1 MIKRFFKYLA
11 NLKLAIIILL
21 VISVII
27 SIGTIIEQN
36 KEIIFYQKN
45 YSTLFFSLPVWK
57 ILLFFGFNDIYSRWW
72 FLLLLGLLGLS
83 LACCTIIQQLPTLKF
98 SRRYYFYKQRN
109 QYNKLQTKINAI
121 QVFPSHLSH
130 TLLNRQYSLFQQSN
144 SFYAYKGLIS
154 RIGPIIVHLSIICV
168 LLGSALGAL
177 KGFNSQELIPK
188 TEVFH
193 IQNVIKNGVFSFVP
207 QKTFRVN
214 DFWSIYTSN
223 GLIKQFYTDFSILNG
238 NGTEARRKTIS
249 VNNPLLLKDLII
261 YQTDWGVLGLRLH
274 YNKNNISKGNL
285 QLPISK
291 INTSNQKI
299 WISSLPSLTKDKKSF
314 IVLIKDNRGQ
324 ISLYNNKG
332 KFIKSSNIGD
342 VIYNTESIALN
353 LIDVISSTGIQIK
366 SDPGIQLIYFGF
378 FFLILSSLIS
388 YISFS
393 EFWLLYLPMKVISGG
408 KTNRAKV
415 KYNIEF
421 LKFKQSF
428 LVKTF
433 QTIYDISQVDK

>member
-11 NLKLAIIILL
+11 NLKLAILILL
-21 VISVII
+21 VISLVI

-45 YSTLFFSLPVWK
+45 YSTLIFNLPLWR
-57 ILLFFGFNDIYSRWW
+57 ILLFFGLNNIYSAWW
-72 FLLLLGLLGLS
+72 FFFLLGLLGLS

-98 SRRYYFYKQRN
+98 SRRYYFYKQIN

-121 QVFPSHLSH
+121 KVFPSHLSH
-130 TLLNRQYSLFQQSN
+130 TLLNKQYSLFQQSN

-154 RIGPIIVHLSIICV
+154 RVGPIVVHLSIICI
-168 LLGSALGAL
+168 LAGSTLGAL

-193 IQNVIKNGVFSFVP
+193 IQNVIKNGFFSSIN

-214 DFWSIYTSN
+214 DFWSIYTTN

-238 NGTEARRKTIS
+238 NGKEIQRKTIS

-261 YQTDWGVLGLRLH
+261 YQTDWGILGLRLK
-274 YNKNNISKGNL
+274 YFKDNTSRVSL

-299 WISSLPSLTKDKKSF
+299 WISSLPSVQKNTNSF

-324 ISLYNNKG
+324 ISLYNNEG

-342 VIYNTESIALN
+342 MIYNIDNIGLN

-378 FFLILSSLIS
+378 FFLIFSSLIS

-393 EFWLLYLPMKVISGG
+393 EFWLLYSPMKVISGG

-415 KYNIEF
+415 KYNLEF
-421 LKFKQSF
+421 LNFKQSF
-428 LVKTF
+428 F
-433 QTIYDISQVDK
+433 G

>member
-11 NLKLAIIILL
+11 NLKLAILILL
-21 VISVII
+21 VISLVI

-45 YSTLFFSLPVWK
+45 YSTLIFTIPLWK
-57 ILLFFGFNDIYSRWW
+57 ILLFFGFNNIYGTWW

-98 SRRYYFYKQRN
+98 SRRYYFYKQVN
-109 QYNKLQTKINAI
+109 QYKKLQIKLNAI
-121 QVFPSHLSH
+121 KVFPSHLSH
-130 TLLNRQYSLFQQSN
+130 TLLKKEYSLFQQAN

-154 RIGPIIVHLSIICV
+154 RVGPIVVHLSIICV
-168 LLGSALGAL
+168 LLGSTLGAL

-193 IQNVIKNGVFSFVP
+193 IQNVIKNGVFSSVP

-223 GLIKQFYTDFSILNG
+223 GLIKQFYTDLSILNG
-238 NGTEARRKTIS
+238 QGREIQRKTIS
-249 VNNPLLLKDLII
+249 VNNPLLLNDLII
-261 YQTDWGVLGLRLH
+261 YQTDWGILGLRLK
-274 YNKNNISKGNL
+274 YIKNNTSKLSL

-291 INTSNQKI
+291 LNTSNQKI
-299 WISSLPSLTKDKKSF
+299 WISSLPSIQTDKKSF
-314 IVLIKDNRGQ
+314 IILIKDNRGQ
-324 ISLYNNKG
+324 ISLYNNEG
-332 KFIKSSNIGD
+332 KFLKSSNIGD
-342 VIYNTESIALN
+342 IIYNTDSIDLN
-353 LIDVISSTGIQIK
+353 FIDIISSTGIQIK
-366 SDPGIQLIYFGF
+366 SDPGIKLIYFGF
-378 FFLILSSLIS
+378 FFLIFSSLIS

-393 EFWLLYLPMKVISGG
+393 EFWLLYSPFKVISGG

-415 KYNIEF
+415 KYNLEF
-421 LKFKQSF
+421 LNFKQSF
-428 LVKTF
+428 F
-433 QTIYDISQVDK
+433 G

>member
-21 VISVII
+21 VISLII

-36 KEIIFYQKN
+36 KELIFYQKN
-45 YSTLFFSLPVWK
+45 YSTLIFNIPLWR
-57 ILLFFGFNDIYSRWW
+57 ILLFFSVNNIYSAWW

-98 SRRYYFYKQRN
+98 SRRYYFYKQIN
-109 QYNKLQTKINAI
+109 QYNKLQTKIKAI
-121 QVFPSHLSH
+121 KVFPSHLSY
-130 TLLNRQYSLFQQSN
+130 TLFKKEYSLFQQSN

-154 RIGPIIVHLSIICV
+154 RVGPIVVHLSIICV
-168 LLGSALGAL
+168 LLGSTLGAL

-193 IQNVIKNGVFSFVP
+193 IQNVIKNGAFSSIP

-214 DFWSIYTSN
+214 DFWSIYTSK
-223 GLIKQFYTDFSILNG
+223 GLIKQFYTDISILNG
-238 NGTEARRKTIS
+238 TGKETQRKTIS
-249 VNNPLLLKDLII
+249 VNNPLLLKDLIV
-261 YQTDWGVLGLRLH
+261 YQTDWGILGLRLK
-274 YNKNNISKGNL
+274 YNKDNSLQISL

-299 WISSLPSLTKDKKSF
+299 WISSLPSVKKGTKSF

-324 ISLYNNKG
+324 ISLYNNEG
-332 KFIKSSNIGD
+332 KFIQSRNVGD
-342 VIYNTESIALN
+342 IIYDTESINLN
-353 LIDVISSTGIQIK
+353 LIDIISSTGIQIK
-366 SDPGIQLIYFGF
+366 SDPGVKLIYFGF
-378 FFLILSSLIS
+378 FFLMFSSLIS

-393 EFWLLYLPMKVISGG
+393 EFWLLYFPMKVVSGG

-415 KYNIEF
+415 KYNLEF
-421 LKFKQSF
+421 LNFKQSF
-428 LVKTF
+428 F
-433 QTIYDISQVDK
+433 G

>member
-21 VISVII
+21 VISIVI

-36 KEIIFYQKN
+36 KEILFYKKN
-45 YSTLFFSLPVWK
+45 YGTLIFTIPIWK
-57 ILLFFGFNDIYSRWW
+57 VILFFGFNNIYSTWW

-83 LACCTIIQQLPTLKF
+83 LACCTMIQQLPTLKF
-98 SRRYYFYKQRN
+98 SRRYYFYKQIN

-121 QVFPSHLSH
+121 KVFPSHLSY
-130 TLLNRQYSLFQQSN
+130 TLLKRQYSLFQQSN

-154 RIGPIIVHLSIICV
+154 RVGPIVVHLSIICV
-168 LLGSALGAL
+168 LLGSTLGAL

-193 IQNVIKNGVFSFVP
+193 IQNVIKNGFFSSIP
-207 QKTFRVN
+207 QKNFRVN

-238 NGTEARRKTIS
+238 RGKEIERKTVS

-261 YQTDWGVLGLRLH
+261 YQTDWGILGLRLK
-274 YNKNNISKGNL
+274 YTKDKTSTLTL

-299 WISSLPSLTKDKKSF
+299 WISSLPSVEKDKKNF

-324 ISLYNNKG
+324 ISLYNNEG

-342 VIYNTESIALN
+342 MIYNTSYIDLN

-378 FFLILSSLIS
+378 FFLMFSSLIS

-393 EFWLLYLPMKVISGG
+393 EFWLLYFPMKAISGG

-415 KYNIEF
+415 KYNLEF
-421 LKFKQSF
+421 LNFKQSF
-428 LVKTF
+428 F
-433 QTIYDISQVDK
+433 G

>member
-11 NLKLAIIILL
+11 NLKLAIVMLL
-21 VISVII
+21 VISVVI
-27 SIGTIIEQN
+27 SIGTIVEQN
-36 KEIIFYQKN
+36 KEILFYQKN
-45 YSTLFFSLPVWK
+45 YSTLFLGLPLWK
-57 ILLFFGFNDIYSRWW
+57 IILFFGINNIYSAWW
-72 FLLLLGLLGLS
+72 FLLLLGLFGLS

-98 SRRYYFYKQRN
+98 SRRYYFYKQIN
-109 QYNKLQTKINAI
+109 QYNKLQSKINAT

-130 TLLNRQYSLFQQSN
+130 TLLNREYTLFQQSN

-154 RIGPIIVHLSIICV
+154 RIGPIIVHMSIICV
-168 LLGSALGAL
+168 LLGSTLGAL

-188 TEVFH
+188 TEIFH
-193 IQNVIKNGVFSFVP
+193 IQNVIKNGFFSSVP

-223 GLIKQFYTDFSILNG
+223 GLIKQFYTDFSILDG
-238 NGTEARRKTIS
+238 HGKETERKTIS

-261 YQTDWGVLGLRLH
+261 YQTDWGILGLRLN
-274 YNKNNISKGNL
+274 YIKNNTAKINL

-299 WISSLPSLTKDKKSF
+299 WISSLPNVNNDQKSL
-314 IVLIKDNRGQ
+314 IVLVKDNRGQ
-324 ISLYNNKG
+324 ISLYDNEG
-332 KFIKSSNIGD
+332 KFIKTSNVGD
-342 VIYNTESIALN
+342 IIYNTENIDLN
-353 LIDVISSTGIQIK
+353 LIDIISSTGLQIK

-378 FFLILSSLIS
+378 LFLMISSLIS

-393 EFWLLYLPMKVISGG
+393 EFWLLYFPMKVISGG

-421 LKFKQSF
+421 LNFKQSF
-428 LVKTF
+428 F
-433 QTIYDISQVDK
+433 G

>member
-21 VISVII
+21 VISVVI
-27 SIGTIIEQN
+27 SIGTVIEQN
-36 KEIIFYQKN
+36 KETLFYQKN
-45 YSTLFFSLPVWK
+45 YSALIFNIPLWR
-57 ILLFFGFNDIYSRWW
+57 ILLFFGFNNIYSAWW
-72 FLLLLGLLGLS
+72 FLLLLGFFGLS

-98 SRRYYFYKQRN
+98 SRRYYFYKQIN

-121 QVFPSHLSH
+121 KVFPSHLSY
-130 TLLNRQYSLFQQSN
+130 TLVNNQYSLFQQSN

-154 RIGPIIVHLSIICV
+154 RVGPIVVHLSIICV
-168 LLGSALGAL
+168 LLGSTLGSL

-193 IQNVIKNGVFSFVP
+193 TQNVIKNGFFSSVP

-238 NGTEARRKTIS
+238 SGKETQRKTIS
-249 VNNPLLLKDLII
+249 VNNPLLMKDLII
-261 YQTDWGVLGLRLH
+261 YQTDWGILGLRLK
-274 YNKNNISKGNL
+274 YIKDNTSRLSL

-299 WISSLPSLTKDKKSF
+299 WISSLPSVKKDTKSF

-324 ISLYNNKG
+324 ISLYNNEG

-342 VIYNTESIALN
+342 IIYNTDYRELN

-378 FFLILSSLIS
+378 FFLIFSSLIS

-393 EFWLLYLPMKVISGG
+393 EFWLLYLPMKVVSGG

-415 KYNIEF
+415 KYNLEF
-421 LKFKQSF
+421 LNFKQSF
-428 LVKTF
+428 F
-433 QTIYDISQVDK
+433 G

>member
-11 NLKLAIIILL
+11 NLKLAIIMLL
-21 VISVII
+21 VISVVI
-27 SIGTIIEQN
+27 SIGTIVEQN
-36 KEIIFYQKN
+36 KEILFYQKN
-45 YSTLFFSLPVWK
+45 YSTLFLGLPLWK
-57 ILLFFGFNDIYSRWW
+57 IILFFGINNIYSAWW
-72 FLLLLGLLGLS
+72 FLLLLGLFGLS

-98 SRRYYFYKQRN
+98 SRRYYFYKQIN
-109 QYNKLQTKINAI
+109 QYNKLQSKINAT

-130 TLLNRQYSLFQQSN
+130 TLLNREYTLFQQSN

-154 RIGPIIVHLSIICV
+154 RIGPIIVHMSIICV
-168 LLGSALGAL
+168 LLGSTLGAL

-188 TEVFH
+188 TEIFH
-193 IQNVIKNGVFSFVP
+193 IQNVIKNGFFSSVP

-214 DFWSIYTSN
+214 DFWSIYNSN
-223 GLIKQFYTDFSILNG
+223 GLIKQFYTDFSILDG
-238 NGTEARRKTIS
+238 QGKETQRKTIS

-261 YQTDWGVLGLRLH
+261 YQTDWGILGLRLN
-274 YNKNNISKGNL
+274 YIKNNTGKINL

-299 WISSLPSLTKDKKSF
+299 WISSLPNVSNDQKSL
-314 IVLIKDNRGQ
+314 IVLVKDNRGQ
-324 ISLYNNKG
+324 ISLYDNEG
-332 KFIKSSNIGD
+332 KFIKTSNVGD
-342 VIYNTESIALN
+342 ILYNTETIDLN
-353 LIDVISSTGIQIK
+353 LIDIIASTGLQIK

-378 FFLILSSLIS
+378 LFLMISSLIS

-393 EFWLLYLPMKVISGG
+393 EFWLLYFPMKVISGG

-421 LKFKQSF
+421 LNFKQSF
-428 LVKTF
+428 F
-433 QTIYDISQVDK
+433 G

>member
-11 NLKLAIIILL
+11 NLKLAILILL
-21 VISVII
+21 IISLVI

-45 YSTLFFSLPVWK
+45 YSTLILNLPLWRL
-57 ILLFFGFNDIYSRWW
+57 LLFFGFNNIYSAWW

-98 SRRYYFYKQRN
+98 SRRYYFYKQIN

-121 QVFPSHLSH
+121 KVFPSHLSH
-130 TLLNRQYSLFQQSN
+130 TLLNKQYSLFQQSN

-154 RIGPIIVHLSIICV
+154 RIGPIVVHLSIICILV
-168 LLGSALGAL
+168 GSTLGAL

-193 IQNVIKNGVFSFVP
+193 IQNVIKNGFFSSIT

-214 DFWSIYTSN
+214 DFWSIYTPN

-238 NGTEARRKTIS
+238 NGKEIQRKTIS
-249 VNNPLLLKDLII
+249 VNNPLLLQDLII
-261 YQTDWGVLGLRLH
+261 YQTDWGILGLRLK
-274 YNKNNISKGNL
+274 YFKDNTSRVSL

-299 WISSLPSLTKDKKSF
+299 WLSSLPSVKKDTKSF

-324 ISLYNNKG
+324 ISLYNDEG
-332 KFIKSSNIGD
+332 KFLKSSNIGD
-342 VIYNTESIALN
+342 MIYNTDYISLN
-353 LIDVISSTGIQIK
+353 LIDVISSTGIQLK

-378 FFLILSSLIS
+378 FFLIFSSLIS

-393 EFWLLYLPMKVISGG
+393 EFWLLYFPRKVISGG

-415 KYNIEF
+415 KYNLEF
-421 LKFKQSF
+421 LNFKQSF
-428 LVKTF
+428 F
-433 QTIYDISQVDK
+433 G

>member
-11 NLKLAIIILL
+11 NLKLAIVILL
-21 VISVII
+21 IISVVI

-36 KEIIFYQKN
+36 KEILFYQEN
-45 YSTLFFSLPVWK
+45 YSTLIFNIPFWR
-57 ILLFFGFNDIYSRWW
+57 ILLFFGFNNIYSAWW

-121 QVFPSHLSH
+121 KVFPSHLSH
-130 TLLNRQYSLFQQSN
+130 TLLNKQYSLFQQSN

-154 RIGPIIVHLSIICV
+154 RIGPIVVHLSIICV
-168 LLGSALGAL
+168 LVGSTLGAL
-177 KGFNSQELIPK
+177 RGFNSQELIPK

-193 IQNVIKNGVFSFVP
+193 IQNVIKNGFFSSIP

-214 DFWSIYTSN
+214 DFWSIYTPT
-223 GLIKQFYTDFSILNG
+223 GLIKQFYTDFSILNSG
-238 NGTEARRKTIS
+238 GKEIQRKTIS

-261 YQTDWGVLGLRLH
+261 YQTDWGILGLRLN
-274 YNKNNISKGNL
+274 YSKDNTSRISL

-299 WISSLPSLTKDKKSF
+299 WISSLPNIKKTNKSF

-324 ISLYNNKG
+324 ISLYNNEG

-342 VIYNTESIALN
+342 ILYNTDYMGLN

-378 FFLILSSLIS
+378 FFLIFSSLIS

-393 EFWLLYLPMKVISGG
+393 EFWLLYFPKTVISGG

-415 KYNIEF
+415 KYNLEF
-421 LKFKQSF
+421 LNFKQSF
-428 LVKTF
+428 F
-433 QTIYDISQVDK
+433 G

>member
-11 NLKLAIIILL
+11 NLKLAIIMLL
-21 VISVII
+21 VISVVI
-27 SIGTIIEQN
+27 SVGTIIEQN
-36 KEIIFYQKN
+36 KEILFYQKN
-45 YSTLFFSLPVWK
+45 YSTLFLGIPFWK
-57 ILLFFGFNDIYSRWW
+57 IILFFGANNIYSTWW
-72 FLLLLGLLGLS
+72 FLLLLGLFGLS

-98 SRRYYFYKQRN
+98 SRRYYFYKQIN
-109 QYNKLQTKINAI
+109 QYNKLQSKINAT

-130 TLLNRQYSLFQQSN
+130 TLLNREYSLFQQSN

-154 RIGPIIVHLSIICV
+154 RVGPIIVHISIICV
-168 LLGSALGAL
+168 LLGSTLGAL

-193 IQNVIKNGVFSFVP
+193 IQNVIKNGFFSSVP

-214 DFWSIYTSN
+214 DFWSIYNSN

-238 NGTEARRKTIS
+238 RGQETQRKTIS
-249 VNNPLLLKDLII
+249 VNNPLLLNDLII
-261 YQTDWGVLGLRLH
+261 YQTDWGILGLRLN
-274 YNKNNISKGNL
+274 YIKNNNSKINL

-299 WISSLPSLTKDKKSF
+299 WISSLPSIKNDQKSF

-324 ISLYNNKG
+324 ISLYDNEG
-332 KFIKSSNIGD
+332 KFIKTSNVGD
-342 VIYNTESIALN
+342 IIYNTENIDLN
-353 LIDVISSTGIQIK
+353 LIDIISSTGLQIK

-378 FFLILSSLIS
+378 LFLMISSLIS

-393 EFWLLYLPMKVISGG
+393 EFWLLYFPMKVISGG

-415 KYNIEF
+415 KYNLEF
-421 LKFKQSF
+421 LNFKQSF
-428 LVKTF
+428 F
-433 QTIYDISQVDK
+433 G